1 MGWPEERKQF
11 QQRQNS
17 INTYMSNDYDKDVA
31 TFNEYAGAF
40 VISGGMTGSPVPH
53 TVRGQQLDGDAILMK
68 LYQSYSRIKEKYK
81 ETENL
86 KDDIASYLIGASTTS
101 DIQTKLQDIG
111 TLQQE
116 VLNLED
122 VSRKAETE
130 DTAAADRQKAIKE
143 RNEKI
148 SFPQMFSGIAK
159 PFEKR
164 TYQWLFPL
172 GLALFVVGIFLMW
185 PGIKSIISLPAS
197 VLGAATNI
205 EMPFYK
211 KPAFVLTILALMT
224 GSIIVTFLVAF
235 GVIR

>member
-1 MGWPEERKQF
+1 MGWPEERRQF
-11 QQRQNS
+11 EQRKNA
-17 INTYMSNDYDKDVA
+17 INTYLSGDYDKDVA
-31 TFNEYAGAF
+31 NFNEYAGAF
-40 VISGGMTGSPVPH
+40 VISGGMTGTPVPH
-53 TVRGQQLDGDAILMK
+53 TVRGQQLDGDTILMK
-68 LYQSYSRIKEKYK
+68 LYESYTRIKQKYK
-81 ETENL
+81 ETDNL
-86 KDDIASYLIGASTTS
+86 KDDIANYLLGVSNTS
-101 DIQTKLQDIG
+101 DVQTKLREIG
-111 TLQQE
+111 SLQQE

-122 VSRKAETE
+122 VAKKAESE

-172 GLALFVVGIFLMW
+172 GLALFVVGVFLMW
-185 PGIKSIISLPAS
+185 PGIKSMISLPAS